1 MRQSARCPSRRRA
14 RRGIGIST
22 AFFRPDFKGGRARSR
37 TCVRGR
43 RWKWTSG
50 IRRVIVHTFR
60 GKTALPCLP
69 IAQPDGP
76 VFGERTRSKAK
87 GEPRRSIDGKMTPWP
102 CVPWLEAVARERASI
117 GIVTTETRPLSSF
130 LLSSEQRKRWR
141 EINSPFDRPIHTG
154 SRIVNRQR
162 T

>member
-87 GEPRRSIDGKMTPWP
+87 GEPRRSIEGKMTPWP
-102 CVPWLEAVARERASI
+102 CVPWLEAVAREPRLDRDCHDRDATS
-117 GIVTTETRPLSSF
+117 L
-130 LLSSEQRKRWR
+130 LLSSLLWTEKKMKRDKFAFR
-141 EINSPFDRPIHTG
+141 PINSHGF
-154 SRIVNRQR
+154 
-162 T
+162 